1 MAKVALTNRFVETIK
16 AKVPS
21 DYFDSKTPGLG
32 LRVSPAGHKAWSLIF
47 TSPATGKRAR
57 VSLGTF
63 PATSLADARALA
75 IEARGKVE
83 AKEDPRAVEVTPTA
97 AMTVADLIASYLALH
112 ARGLRSASEIER
124 RLRFDVLPVIGGLEL
139 SKLHRRDIHRVLDRI
154 IERGSPATGRKIF
167 ADLRTLIRFAV
178 ARGYLDHDI
187 MTGMKASAPRIRERF
202 LSEDEIRKLWPA
214 WPDALGEEIALALK
228 LALVTGQ
235 RIGEI
240 VGMTVAE
247 IDPANAVWTLP
258 AERSKN
264 KFSHSIPLTA
274 LALDLIAQAKVIDGQ
289 LFRVSVV
296 KVAQTI
302 TRWRHRLP
310 VDGWTAHDLRR
321 TACTQM
327 AMLGVSPLIIGNV
340 VNHRGTTRS
349 SITLSTYVRYS
360 FDKEKREALD
370 LWADRLQAIVA
381 GDAAKVIPMH
391 TKAKGCVVAR
401 V

>member
-1 MAKVALTNRFVETIK
+1 MARVALTNRFVETIK

-57 VSLGTF
+57 LSLGTF

-83 AKEDPRAVEVTPTA
+83 AREDPRDVEATPTA

-139 SKLHRRDIHRVLDRI
+139 SRLHRRDIHRVLDRVT
-154 IERGSPATGRKIF
+154 ERGSPATARKLF
-167 ADLRTLIRFAV
+167 ADLRTIIRFAV
-178 ARGYLDHDI
+178 GRGYLDHDV
-187 MTGMKASAPRIRERF
+187 MTGMRAMAPKIRERF
-202 LSEDEIRKLWPA
+202 LSEDEIRQLWPS
-214 WPDALGEEIALALK
+214 WPSVLGEEIALALK

-235 RIGEI
+235 RIGEV
-240 VGMTVAE
+240 VGMTTAE
-247 IDPANAVWTLP
+247 LDLANAVWTIP

-264 KFSHSIPLTA
+264 KFAHNVPLTS
-274 LALDLIAQAKVIDGQ
+274 LAMDLIAQAKVSDAR

-302 TRWRHRLP
+302 TRWRYLLP
-310 VDGWTAHDLRR
+310 IGGWTAHDLRR
-321 TACTQM
+321 TACTHM
-327 AMLGVSPLIIGNV
+327 AMLGVSPLIIGQV

-349 SITLSTYVRYS
+349 TVTLSTYVKYTYE
-360 FDKEKREALD
+360 KEKRAALD
-370 LWADRLQAIVA
+370 LWANRLQAIVRPDTA
-381 GDAAKVIPMH
+381 TVLPLRGK
-391 TKAKGCVVAR
+391 R
-401 V
+401 

>member
-1 MAKVALTNRFVETIK
+1 LAKVTLSSRFVETIK
-16 AKVPS
+16 AKKPA
-21 DYFDSKTPGLG
+21 DYFDAKTPGLG
-32 LRVSPAGHKAWSLIF
+32 LRVSPAGHKAWSIIY

-57 VSLGTF
+57 LSLGIY

-83 AKEDPRAVEVTPTA
+83 AGEDPRAVEAPAGA

-112 ARGLRSASEIER
+112 ARGLRSAREIER

-139 SKLHRRDIHRVLDRI
+139 AKLHRRDVHRVLDRI
-154 IERGSPATGRKIF
+154 TARGSPATARKLF
-167 ADLRTLIRFAV
+167 ADLRTIIRFAV
-178 ARGYLDHDI
+178 GRGYLDTDI
-187 MTGMKASAPRIRERF
+187 MAGMKAAAPRIRERF
-202 LSEDEIRKLWPA
+202 LSEDEISALWSA
-214 WPDALGEEIALALK
+214 WPSALGEEVTLALR

-235 RIGEI
+235 RIGEV
-240 VGMTVAE
+240 VGMTTSELAL
-247 IDPANAVWTLP
+247 AKAVWTIP

-264 KFSHSIPLTA
+264 KFAHAVPLSP
-274 LALDLIAQAKVIDGQ
+274 LALDLIAQAKPIDGRM
-289 LFRVSVV
+289 FRVSVV

-321 TACTQM
+321 TACTHM
-327 AMLGVSPLIIGNV
+327 AMLGTSPLIIGNV

-370 LWADRLQAIVA
+370 LWAAHLDSIVR
-381 GDAAKVIPMH
+381 GGAKVFPLRE
-391 TKAKGCVVAR
+391 AVRG
-401 V
+401 

>member
-1 MAKVALTNRFVETIK
+1 LTKVTLTNRFVETIK

-47 TSPATGKRAR
+47 TAPTTGKRAR
-57 VSLGTF
+57 LSLGTF
-63 PATSLADARALA
+63 PATSLADARSLA

-83 AKEDPRAVEVTPTA
+83 AGVDPRAVEASPTA
-97 AMTVADLIASYLALH
+97 AMTVADLVASYLSLH
-112 ARGLRSASEIER
+112 ARGLRSAGEIER

-139 SKLHRRDIHRVLDRI
+139 AKLHRRDVHRVLDRI
-154 IERGSPATGRKIF
+154 IERGSPATARKLF
-167 ADLRTLIRFAV
+167 ADLRTIIRFAV
-178 ARGYLDHDI
+178 GRGYLDHDI
-187 MTGMKASAPRIRERF
+187 MTGMKAAAPKIRERF
-202 LSEDEIRKLWPA
+202 LTEDEIRQLWAA
-214 WPDALGEEIALALK
+214 WPGVFGEEVALALR

-240 VGMTVAE
+240 LGMTVTE
-247 IDPANAVWTLP
+247 LDLANAVWTIP
-258 AERSKN
+258 PERSKN
-264 KFSHSIPLTA
+264 KFSHTVPLTP
-274 LALDLIAQAKVIDGQ
+274 LAMNLVARAEAIDGR

-302 TRWRHRLP
+302 NRWRERLP

-321 TACTQM
+321 TACTHM

-360 FDKEKREALD
+360 FDKERRDALS
-370 LWADRLQAIVA
+370 LWADRLSAIVS
-381 GDAAKVIPMH
+381 GHAAKIIPL
-391 TKAKGCVVAR
+391 AR
-401 V
+401 VQT